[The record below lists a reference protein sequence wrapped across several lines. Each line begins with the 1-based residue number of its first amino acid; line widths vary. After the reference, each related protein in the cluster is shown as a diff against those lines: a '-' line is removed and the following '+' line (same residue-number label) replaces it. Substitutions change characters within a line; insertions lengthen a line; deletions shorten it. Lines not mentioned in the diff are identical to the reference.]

1 MSIRVGQ
8 LTMRKYFF
16 AHGLT
21 RTDTDRL
28 LCSVIQIYIM
38 LQYADLT
45 YKIRGAIFKVYNHWG
60 PGLFEQ
66 VYEESLVYQ
75 LRKEGLKVEHQLPLP
90 VVYDGYKLPCDYRLD
105 ILVEDKIIIEL
116 KSVEDLKPVHFKQL
130 MTYLKIADK
139 RLGLLVNFNVDDI
152 MRGIHRVVM

>member
-1 MSIRVGQ
+1 
-8 LTMRKYFF
+8 
-16 AHGLT
+16 
-21 RTDTDRL
+21 
-28 LCSVIQIYIM
+28 M

-75 LRKEGLKVEHQLPLP
+75 LRKEGLKVEHQLSLP

-116 KSVEDLKPVHFKQL
+116 KSVEELKPVHFKQL

-152 MRGIHRVVM
+152 THGIHRVAM